1 VTCSPLESGAPE
13 VVLGIDLGTSAVKVL
28 LADRFGTAAYQVRS
42 PLPGH
47 AETDTA
53 DWWRATCSAV
63 RSLTASGPPPRA
75 IAIAGQMHG
84 TVLTRADGA
93 AVRPAIVWLDR
104 RAGGVN
110 PGMPGPVL
118 RWLRE
123 NEPDAVAAARW
134 ALLPKD
140 WLRMRLT
147 GSAATEPTDAS
158 GTGLY
163 DVDRGSWAVED
174 ALLPPIMPS
183 SQAIA
188 GRLREEAADELGLPP
203 GIPVA
208 AGAADTAAALLAA
221 ELPGPGWA
229 LLVLGT
235 GGQWVVPGPGQFA
248 AVGGGRYRLAGARN
262 VGAALDWVRGVL
274 GVTWDELYAT
284 AARGPVTSPLFR
296 PYLVPESTGITTDG
310 GWTGLTLSHT
320 REDLMSAAL
329 TGVARL
335 LRDHLDTLR
344 AAGADVRQVMVA
356 GGGSRASAWRDLLSA
371 TFELPLHD
379 SPATSL
385 SVRGAAMIARY
396 ALRCE
401 DPSGHYCP

>member
-1 VTCSPLESGAPE
+1 VTCSPLASGAPE

-28 LADRFGTAAYQVRS
+28 LADRLGTASYQVRS

-47 AETDTA
+47 AETLTA
-53 DWWRATCSAV
+53 GWWRATCSAV
-63 RSLTASGPPPRA
+63 RSVAASGPRPRA
-75 IAIAGQMHG
+75 IAVTGQMHG
-84 TVLTRADGA
+84 TVLTRADG
-93 AVRPAIVWLDR
+93 
-104 RAGGVN
+104 
-110 PGMPGPVL
+110 
-118 RWLRE
+118 
-123 NEPDAVAAARW
+123 
-134 ALLPKD
+134 
-140 WLRMRLT
+140 
-147 GSAATEPTDAS
+147 
-158 GTGLY
+158 
-163 DVDRGSWAVED
+163 
-174 ALLPPIMPS
+174 
-183 SQAIA
+183 Q
-188 GRLREEAADELGLPP
+188 
-203 GIPVA
+203 
-208 AGAADTAAALLAA
+208 A

-248 AVGGGRYRLAGARN
+248 AVGGGRYRLAGARE
-262 VGAALDWVRGVL
+262 VGAVLDWVRGVL

-284 AARGPVTSPLFR
+284 AARGPVTSPLFC
-296 PYLVPESTGITTDG
+296 PYPVPESTGITTDG

-401 DPSGHYCP
+401 DPSGHHCP